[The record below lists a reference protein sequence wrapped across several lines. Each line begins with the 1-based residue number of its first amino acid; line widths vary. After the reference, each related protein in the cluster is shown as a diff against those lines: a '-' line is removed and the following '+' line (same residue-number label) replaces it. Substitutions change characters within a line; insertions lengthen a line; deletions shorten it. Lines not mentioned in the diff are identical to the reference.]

1 MNNGLKD
8 LLLILKDKNLYK
20 EEIFNRY
27 SDVLNG
33 FEDLIGDSHDDVS
46 TLFYLVNRHFL
57 YLLDSDSSISVRE
70 KDILFRRYFYNLLKV
85 VGPKML
91 GCKQVIEN
99 RNYLNDPSS
108 MVEDSPIKLP
118 EKPVIFAANHGFRD
132 DVLASVLAAN
142 RHAYIYWGSLPQFY
156 NTFDGL
162 SASLVGQIMVN
173 RKNKASKVASVDKV
187 LKVMDYGT
195 DILMFPEGG
204 WNKTSEVLVTNLWKG
219 IYDFSCMTKS
229 DVVPITHYVRDMEIV
244 SKKNIIHSVVDDPI
258 PLYEMSQKE
267 ALEYLRDVLS
277 SWQFKMAE
285 LYGRTTREEE
295 LEGFSTSDDK
305 WHDSLKKR
313 MQGVSRYDSTI
324 EKHSDYRPK
333 DIIRSEDVFRPIANI
348 QNITPENAKMIEDA
362 KRLVKTREYS
372 EFQKLY

>member
-20 EEIFNRY
+20 EEVFNRY
-27 SDVLNG
+27 NDVLNS
-33 FEDLIGDSHDDVS
+33 FKDLVGDSNDDAS
-46 TLFYLVNRHFL
+46 ILFYLVNRHFL
-57 YLLDSDSSISVRE
+57 YLLDSDPSISIRE
-70 KDILFRRYFYNLLKV
+70 KDILFRRHFYNLLKV

-99 RNYLNDPSS
+99 RNRLNDSISVVKDTP
-108 MVEDSPIKLP
+108 VKLP
-118 EKPVIFAANHGFRD
+118 DKPVIFVSNHGFRD

-173 RKNKASKVASVDKV
+173 RKNKVSKDASIEKV
-187 LKVMDYGT
+187 LKVMNYGT

-219 IYDFSCMTKS
+219 VYSFSCMTRS
-229 DVVPITHYVRDMEIV
+229 DVVPIIHYVRDMEIV
-244 SKKNIIHSVVDDPI
+244 DKKNTIHTVVDDPI

-267 ALEYLRDVLS
+267 ALEYLRDILS

-285 LYGRTTREEE
+285 LYGRTTREVE
-295 LEGFSTSDDK
+295 LHGFSTSDEK
-305 WHDSLKKR
+305 WHDCLQKR

-333 DIIRSEDVFRPIANI
+333 DVIRPEDVFRPIANI
-348 QNITPENAKMIEDA
+348 KNITPENAKMVEDA
-362 KRLVKTREYS
+362 KKLIKIRENS
-372 EFQKLY
+372 DFQKLY